1 MEAFEAF
8 LAGSPST
15 MGDLG
20 HLEPMLP
27 DAKPESNPTWARL
40 RPLPLEW

>member
-8 LAGSPST
+8 LAGSHST

-20 HLEPMLP
+20 DLEPMLP
-27 DAKPESNPTWARL
+27 DAKPSNPTWAR